1 MKAAVIRVTG
11 SSDVLQIEEI
21 DKPLIENDRQILIKM
36 KAAGINPVDTKLR
49 KQGSF
54 SAEQMPVILGCDGAG
69 VVEEV
74 GLAVTKFKVGD
85 SVYFCNGGLGAKNTG
100 CYAQYAVIPEQRLAK
115 KPESIS
121 FTSAAAFPA
130 ALITAWESLYDRGRL
145 SANSKILI
153 HGGAGGV
160 GHIAIQLAKLK
171 GAQVATT
178 VSNST
183 KAKIAQDLG
192 ADRIIFYRD
201 RDFVEDILD
210 WTDGEGVDLVFD
222 TVGHDLFFKSFAA
235 VKIYG
240 DIVTIVEPD
249 IKVGDFKLA
258 RSRNLRIGFE
268 VLVTPEVKNL
278 VKAQKHQTFILEESA
293 KYIDQGKLKVYVS
306 QAYSL
311 SQANQ
316 AHELV
321 ETGSV
326 TGKVVLNID

>member
-1 MKAAVIRVTG
+1 MKAAVIRKNG
-11 SSDVLQIEEI
+11 PSDVLQIEEI
-21 DKPLIENDRQILIKM
+21 DKPIIENDNQVLIKL
-36 KAAGINPVDTKLR
+36 KAAGINPIDTKLR

-69 VVEEV
+69 IVEEV
-74 GLAVTKFKVGD
+74 GQAVTKFKVGD
-85 SVYFCNGGLGAKNTG
+85 SVYFYHGGLGAKNTG
-100 CYAQYAVIPEQRLAK
+100 CYAQYAVVSEHRLAK

-121 FTSAAAFPA
+121 FTDAAAFPA
-130 ALITAWESLYDRGRL
+130 ALITAWESLYDRGGL
-145 SANSKILI
+145 CANSKVLI

-160 GHIAIQLAKLK
+160 GHIAIQLAKLI

-192 ADRIIFYRD
+192 ADRIIFYRES
-201 RDFVEDILD
+201 DFVEDILD
-210 WTDGEGVDLVFD
+210 WTEGEGVDLVFD
-222 TVGHDLFFKSFAA
+222 TVGGDMFFKSIAV

-240 DIVTIVEPD
+240 DMVTIVEPD
-249 IKVGDFKLA
+249 IKLGDFKLA
-258 RSRNLRIGFE
+258 RSRNIRIGFV

-293 KYIDQGKLKVYVS
+293 KYIDQSKLKVHVS
-306 QAYSL
+306 QTYPL

-321 ETGSV
+321 EKGSV

>member
-1 MKAAVIRVTG
+1 M
-11 SSDVLQIEEI
+11 QIEEI

-74 GLAVTKFKVGD
+74 GQAVTKFKVGD

-100 CYAQYAVIPEQRLAK
+100 CYAQYAVVSEHRLAK

-121 FTSAAAFPA
+121 FTDAAAFPA

-145 SANSKILI
+145 CANSKVLI
-153 HGGAGGV
+153 HGGAGG
-160 GHIAIQLAKLK
+160 
-171 GAQVATT
+171 
-178 VSNST
+178 
-183 KAKIAQDLG
+183 
-192 ADRIIFYRD
+192 
-201 RDFVEDILD
+201 
-210 WTDGEGVDLVFD
+210 
-222 TVGHDLFFKSFAA
+222 
-235 VKIYG
+235 
-240 DIVTIVEPD
+240 
-249 IKVGDFKLA
+249 
-258 RSRNLRIGFE
+258 
-268 VLVTPEVKNL
+268 
-278 VKAQKHQTFILEESA
+278 SA
-293 KYIDQGKLKVYVS
+293 KYIDQGKLKVHVS
-306 QAYSL
+306 QTYPL